1 MSHQAYGLALI
12 HRDQL
17 LREAADRR
25 RATESVATPQG
36 VPRVPAGRRPHRP
49 WRLQL
54 LVRASR
60 VSLRLTPRGH

>member
-1 MSHQAYGLALI
+1 MSHHAYGLALS

-25 RATESVATPQG
+25 LAAESAATPQG
-36 VPRVPAGRRPHRP
+36 VPHAPAGRRPHRP
-49 WRLQL
+49 SRLQW

-60 VSLRLTPRGH
+60 VSPRLTPRGH